1 MKIAFRGPFSEVLP
15 ELPDWS
21 VPLPLTTRRVFSVQ
35 MNEIPYTVR
44 VGRMSTTAPAIT
56 NELTVGKDKV
66 GTHEVHGAWVDIV
79 LVDSVS
85 VAVTHSMEQSI
96 PK

>member
-21 VPLPLTTRRVFSVQ
+21 VPLPLTTRRVFNVQ

-44 VGRMSTTAPAIT
+44 MDRMSKMVSVIKKA
-56 NELTVGKDKV
+56 LTVGKDKV
-66 GTHEVHGAWVDIV
+66 GAHEVHGIWVHIV
-79 LVDSVS
+79 LGDPVS
-85 VAVTHSMEQSI
+85 VAVAHSME
-96 PK
+96 